1 MNLFLKIIVVFYKI
15 TTIMIYVIQ
24 NPLSK
29 LKKEMELNTPIP
41 NTVEGDDQLTDN
53 TKPVIQEVENYY
65 ELNCTNLYQAQ
76 EYYEFNN

>member
-1 MNLFLKIIVVFYKI
+1 
-15 TTIMIYVIQ
+15 
-24 NPLSK
+24 
-29 LKKEMELNTPIP
+29 MELNTPIP